1 MSRLAFPGIAKAL
14 TKWRDWPECANPGC
28 TAKSLMHV
36 VSKRLTGIRL
46 FEQWFCGPDC
56 FEAGAQQKIVELLSL
71 RNAQEKPPAMR
82 MPIGLLLLSRGVLTQ
97 EQIKV
102 ALDQQRQTG
111 ANFGEV
117 VQELGFA
124 TQQHVTA
131 AVAAQWACPVFSVGD
146 RPLPTEVHVPTSLL
160 QLYEMLPVHF
170 SAIGR
175 RLMIGFVSRVQHH
188 ILYTIEQITN
198 CSATPCFISFN
209 EYRKHLRPLALGT
222 AENEL
227 QFDRNNSIP
236 EIARLVR
243 NYVNQTGA
251 AEARFGICRDHLWV
265 RILGRHEMDLLFRM
279 QNS

>member
-1 MSRLAFPGIAKAL
+1 MTKLAFPGIAKAL
-14 TKWRDWPECANPGC
+14 SKWRDWPECANSAC
-28 TAKSLMHV
+28 TAKSLMQA
-36 VSKRLTGIRL
+36 VSKRMTGIRL

-56 FEAGAQQKIVELLSL
+56 FEAGARQKIVELLSL

-97 EQIKV
+97 EQIKL

-111 ANFGEV
+111 ANFGDV
-117 VQELGFA
+117 LQELGFA

-131 AVAAQWACPVFSVGD
+131 AVAAQWACPVFSLGD
-146 RPLPTEVHVPTSLL
+146 RPLPAEIHVPTCLL

-170 SAIGR
+170 SAVGR

-188 ILYTIEQITN
+188 ILYTIEQITS
-198 CSATPCFISFN
+198 CTATPCFISAD
-209 EYRKHLRPLALGT
+209 EYRNHLRSLASAT
-222 AENEL
+222 ADNQL
-227 QFDRNNSIP
+227 LFDRSNNTA

-251 AEARFGICRDHLWV
+251 AEARFGMCRDHLWV
-265 RILGRHEMDLLFRM
+265 RIFGRQEMDLLFRM
-279 QNS
+279 QNA